1 MVIARSPRF
10 ISIGSLTATVLDRL
24 GGLTYVDIVHIYAVA
39 RAGYIPQLFSL
50 KLPNPEIIYELLQ
63 RANAKALIFEPT
75 YTPDLS
81 SCRIPIHSATDVRGR
96 DLSQSTVPPMTDLTT
111 VKGTDTVV
119 IFHTSGSTSGCPKLI
134 PCSYSWLTNI
144 LVKAKD
150 VCEPLRLG
158 GRDVTNF
165 M

>member
-1 MVIARSPRF
+1 MM
-10 ISIGSLTATVLDRL
+10 TVFDRL
-24 GGLTYVDIVHIYAVA
+24 GGLTYLDIVHIYAVA

-63 RANAKALIFEPT
+63 KANAKALVFEPT

-81 SCRIPIHSATDVRGR
+81 SCHVPTHAAADVRGR
-96 DLSQSTVPPMTDLTT
+96 DLSGSTVPLMTDLTT

-144 LVKAKD
+144 LGKAKD
-150 VCEPLRLG
+150 VCKPLRLG
-158 GRDVTNF
+158 GQDVTDF

>member
-1 MVIARSPRF
+1 M
-10 ISIGSLTATVLDRL
+10 LNRL
-24 GGLTYVDIVHIYAVA
+24 GGLTYVDIVHIYAIA

-63 RANAKALIFEPT
+63 KANAKALIFEAA
-75 YTPDLS
+75 YTPDLTN
-81 SCRIPIHSATDVRGR
+81 CHVPTHAATDVRGR
-96 DLSQSTVPPMTDLTT
+96 DLSGIRVPPMTDLTT
-111 VKGTDTVV
+111 VRGTDTVV

-144 LVKAKD
+144 LAEAKD
-150 VCEPLRLG
+150 VCQPLRLDSQ
-158 GRDVTNF
+158 DVTDF